1 MIRNLVT
8 LPTKNKFPIFTLD
21 ENVKMNRPVDIY
33 LIIYPIMAVEYMKGA
48 LFGHA
53 FSDSASARLAFL
65 DNLPT
70 KPEIDEAMGLKG
82 GGIWKVSQAQGT
94 DDVELTVELFKALH
108 EYENVECSDV
118 DVGVE
123 EYISKRYIEWFKS
136 RPFDIGTTIKNAF
149 QGATSA
155 CSMHENAKAM
165 SANSESNGALMRC
178 IPLAI
183 YAFNHQLNSK
193 DTLDLVKKD
202 VHLTH
207 IKRTVANAVFVY
219 VCILIYLL
227 KNKGQMKDDFET
239 QLLRLADTLEDER
252 IENIVK
258 NYNKPRDYT
267 QNINW
272 DAHGLTLVLYCLMNK
287 LSFRESV
294 RYTLQMGSYTNCS
307 IVGGIMGARHGLS
320 SVPLVDRILN
330 CKPNH
335 GREDFQPKIYA
346 DSEYESF
353 FNVKA

>member
-1 MIRNLVT
+1 M
-8 LPTKNKFPIFTLD
+8 
-21 ENVKMNRPVDIY
+21 
-33 LIIYPIMAVEYMKGA
+33 VEYMKGA
-48 LFGHA
+48 LFGHSYGDCA
-53 FSDSASARLAFL
+53 GARLEFL
-65 DNLPT
+65 DHEPT

-82 GGIWKVSQAQGT
+82 GGIWKVAPGQVT
-94 DDVELTVELFKALH
+94 DDTELTIQLFKALH
-108 EYENVECSDV
+108 EYENDDTLDV

-136 RPFDIGTTIKNAF
+136 RPFDIGITTRNAF

-155 CSMHENAKAM
+155 CSMYDNAKAM

-193 DTLDLVKKD
+193 DTLELVKKD
-202 VHLTH
+202 VYLTH
-207 IKRTVANAVFVY
+207 CKRTVANAVFVY
-219 VCILIYLL
+219 VCILIYLF

-239 QLLRLADTLEDER
+239 QLLRLADTLDDER

-267 QNINW
+267 KNIGW
-272 DAHGLTLVLYCLMNK
+272 DVHALSLVLYCLMNK

-294 RYTLQMGSYTNCS
+294 RYVLKLGGDTDTNCC
-307 IVGGIMGARHGLS
+307 IVSGIIGARFGLS

-346 DSEYESF
+346 DPEYESF
-353 FNVKA
+353 FNVKV